1 MRKPNALAFVASL
14 AFAAGVLS
22 LVTAVASSAHAAGPP
37 PQPNAAQ
44 LRLGLAKLGVVG
56 SVLYVAAHPDDE
68 NTALLA
74 YLANGALLRTGY
86 LSITRG
92 DGGQNLIGSEQ
103 GPELGLIRTQE
114 LLAARRID
122 GAQQFFT
129 RARDFGFSKSP
140 DETLKIWDKEA
151 VLTDVVAVIR
161 RFRPDVIITRFSPE
175 PADTHGHHTASARLA
190 VEAFRAAADAAFHPE
205 QLTNGVTPWQARRL
219 LWNRSTFLAKPGED
233 FSHYDKL
240 DAGGFNPLLGASYGE
255 IAAESRSM
263 HKSQGF
269 GVARGRGPIVEYFST
284 LAEAPGVGHA
294 PIFGGIDFT
303 WSRVPGAAALR
314 AAVEAVNR
322 DFVDA
327 APYRSVPQL
336 FAIAAAL
343 DGVGDAHWRAVKK
356 KEVHELIAGCAGLF
370 ADVTA
375 PDYRAVA
382 GGEVELT
389 ATAVDR
395 APLAVT
401 WKAVRFPDASSVAV
415 DRALAAPAGSVA
427 VPVDIKR
434 KVMLPATLPATT
446 PYWLAAAPEPGV
458 YGVPD
463 ARDIGQPE
471 DEPPLQAELTF
482 DIGGRPLVLSRAV
495 AYKWTDPV
503 AGERYRPFEITPLV
517 SVMPD
522 SKVLMFPERQKTPQ
536 ALAVRLV
543 AGAPGVKGVVQPEA
557 PEGWLVEPASAP
569 FELATK
575 GAEAEL
581 IFHVRR
587 APASAAK
594 PGGEKPGGE
603 KPGGEKSAASL
614 PPVPAILR
622 VVAQVGQARFT
633 KGVVHI
639 EHAHIP
645 VQTWLADAEVR
656 LVPVALATAGKRIGY
671 IPGPGD
677 DVAASLRRVGYDVTL
692 LNDEA
697 LRAGPAALARFDAIV
712 VGVRAFNTNERLTAA
727 HPTLMKY
734 VENGGTLVAQYNT
747 NSRLGPLTAPIG
759 PYPFEISHDRVTD
772 EAAPV
777 AFTDLKH
784 PALTTPNKITGL
796 DFEGW
801 IQERGLYFA
810 GTWDPKYQTVFT
822 MHDFGEK
829 PLAGSLLW
837 ARHGKG
843 TFVYTGLA
851 FFRELPAGV
860 PGAYRL
866 FANLLAGGRASRDR

>member
-1 MRKPNALAFVASL
+1 MRKPLLLACLGASV
-14 AFAAGVLS
+14 GVLS
-22 LVTAVASSAHAAGPP
+22 LVTAVASANAAGPP

-140 DETLKIWDKEA
+140 EETLKVWDRDV
-151 VLTDVVAVIR
+151 VLADVVAVIR

-190 VEAFRAAADAAFHPE
+190 LEAFRAAADPAFHPE
-205 QLTNGVTPWQARRL
+205 QLGNGVTAWQARRI

-233 FSHYDKL
+233 LSRYDKL
-240 DAGGFNPLLGASYGE
+240 DAGGYNPLLGASYGE

-284 LAEAPGVGHA
+284 LAEAPGGAAA
-294 PIFGGIDFT
+294 PVLSGIDFT
-303 WSRVPGAAALR
+303 WNRLPGTSALR
-314 AAVEAVNR
+314 AAIEAVSR
-322 DFVDA
+322 DFSDA
-327 APYRSVPQL
+327 APYRSIPAL
-336 FAIAAAL
+336 FAIDAAL
-343 DGVGDAHWRAVKK
+343 DGVGDPHWRAVKRN
-356 KEVHELIAGCAGLF
+356 EVHELIAACAGLF
-370 ADVTA
+370 VDATA

-382 GGEVELT
+382 GSDLEVT
-389 ATAVDR
+389 VTAVDR
-395 APLAVT
+395 SPAPVT
-401 WKAVRFPDASSVAV
+401 LQTVRFPDAFKVKV
-415 DRALAAPAGSVA
+415 DRPLAAPAGAVA
-427 VPVDIKR
+427 TPFELKR
-434 KVMLPATLPATT
+434 KVVLPVTLPPTT
-446 PYWLAAAPEPGV
+446 PYWLAASPEPGV
-458 YGVPD
+458 YAVPD
-463 ARDIGQPE
+463 PRDVGLPE
-471 DEPPLQAELTF
+471 QEPPLQVELTVSV
-482 DIGGRPLVLSRAV
+482 GGRPLTLSRAISF
-495 AYKWTDPV
+495 KWTDPV
-503 AGERYRPFEITPLV
+503 AGERYRPFEIMPLV
-517 SVMPD
+517 SVTPE
-522 SKVLMFPERQKTPQ
+522 SKVLMFPERQKQPS

-543 AGAPGVKGVVQPEA
+543 AGAPNVKGVLRPEV
-557 PEGWLVEPASAP
+557 PQGWAVEPASAP
-569 FELATK
+569 FEIAAK
-575 GAEAEL
+575 GGETVVS
-581 IFHVRR
+581 FRVRR
-587 APASAAK
+587 APVRRAK
-594 PGGEKPGGE
+594 SDGKDDD
-603 KPGGEKSAASL
+603 KASL
-614 PPVPAILR
+614 PAGPATLR
-622 VVAQVGQARFT
+622 VVAEVGEARFT
-633 KGVVHI
+633 RGVVHI
-639 EHAHIP
+639 EHPHIP
-645 VQTWLADAEVR
+645 VQTLLIDADVR
-656 LVPVALATAGKRIGY
+656 LVPLALATGGTKLGY

-677 DVAASLRRVGYDVTL
+677 DVAASLRRVGYEVTM

-712 VGVRAFNTNERLTAA
+712 IGVRAFNTNERLHGA
-727 HPTLMKY
+727 HDTLMKY
-734 VENGGTLVAQYNT
+734 VENGGILVAQYNT

-772 EAAPV
+772 ETAPV
-777 AFTDLKH
+777 TFTALNH
-784 PALTTPNKITGL
+784 PALNTPNKITGL
-796 DFEGW
+796 DFDGW
-801 IQERGLYFA
+801 VQERGLYFA
-810 GTWDPKYQTVFT
+810 NKWDPKYQTVFT

-829 PLAGSLLW
+829 PVAGSLLW

-851 FFRELPAGV
+851 FFRQLPAGV

-866 FANLLAGGRASRDR
+866 FANLLAGGRSARGR

>member
-1 MRKPNALAFVASL
+1 MRKPSL
-14 AFAAGVLS
+14 LVLS
-22 LVTAVASSAHAAGPP
+22 LGVLVTAVSSANAAGPP

-44 LRLGLAKLGVVG
+44 IRQRLGKLGVVG

-68 NTALLA
+68 NTGLLA

-140 DETLKIWDKEA
+140 EETLKIWDHDG
-151 VLTDVVAVIR
+151 VLSDVVAVIR

-190 VEAFRAAADAAFHPE
+190 MEAFRAAADPAYHPE
-205 QLTNGVTPWQARRL
+205 QLANGVTAWQARRI

-233 FSHYDKL
+233 LSHYDKL

-255 IAAESRSM
+255 IAADSRSM

-269 GVARGRGPIVEYFST
+269 GVARGRGPVTEYFST
-284 LAEAPGVGHA
+284 LADAPGGKAA
-294 PIFGGIDFT
+294 PIFQGIDFT
-303 WSRVPGAAALR
+303 WNRLPGTAALR
-314 AAVEAVNR
+314 SAVEAANR
-322 DFVDA
+322 DFADA
-327 APYRSVPQL
+327 APYRSIPQL
-336 FAIAAAL
+336 FAIDAAL

-356 KEVHELIAGCAGLF
+356 NEVHELIAACAGLF
-370 ADVTA
+370 VDATA
-375 PDYRAVA
+375 GDYRAVA
-382 GGEVELT
+382 GSELEVT

-395 APLAVT
+395 SPVAVT
-401 WKAVRFPDASSVAV
+401 LKSIRFPDDSLVTV
-415 DRALAAPAGSVA
+415 DRPLAAPAGTVA
-427 VPVDIKR
+427 APLDTRR
-434 KVMLPATLPATT
+434 KVMLPATLPSTT
-446 PYWLAAAPEPGV
+446 PYWLSAPPEAGV
-458 YGVPD
+458 YAVPD
-463 ARDIGQPE
+463 PRDVGRPE
-471 DEPPLQAELTF
+471 DEPPLQVTMTF
-482 DIGGRPLVLSRAV
+482 TVDGRPLVISRAV
-495 AYKWTDPV
+495 SFKWTDPV
-503 AGERYRPFEITPLV
+503 AGERYRPFEVTPLV
-517 SVMPD
+517 SVTPE
-522 SKVLMFPERQKTPQ
+522 SKVMMFPDRQKQ
-536 ALAVRLV
+536 AKALVVRLV
-543 AGAPGVKGVVQPEA
+543 AGGPNVKGVVTPEA
-557 PEGWLVEPASAP
+557 PEGWAVEPASAP
-569 FELATK
+569 FEIAAK
-575 GAEAEL
+575 GGESEVT
-581 IFHVRR
+581 FNVRR
-587 APASAAK
+587 APAKRGQK
-594 PGGEKPGGE
+594 PGQEG
-603 KPGGEKSAASL
+603 
-614 PPVPAILR
+614 PALAPAPATLR
-622 VVAQVGQARFT
+622 VVAHVGQAQFSR
-633 KGVVHI
+633 GVVHI

-645 VQTWLADAEVR
+645 VQTWLADADVR
-656 LVPVALATAGKRIGY
+656 LVPLALETGGTSVKIGY

-712 VGVRAFNTNERLTAA
+712 TGVRAFNADERLRAA
-727 HPTLMKY
+727 HATLMKY
-734 VENGGTLVAQYNT
+734 VENGGTLVVQYNT

-772 EAAPV
+772 ETAPV
-777 AFTDLKH
+777 NFTDLKH
-784 PALTTPNKITGL
+784 PALNTPNKITGL
-796 DFEGW
+796 DFDGW

-810 GTWDPKYQTVFT
+810 GKWDPKYQTVFT

-843 TFVYTGLA
+843 TFVYTGLS

-866 FANLLAGGRASRDR
+866 FANLLAGGRASHGR

>member
-1 MRKPNALAFVASL
+1 MRQPLLVAASL
-14 AFAAGVLS
+14 GTLS
-22 LVTAVASSAHAAGPP
+22 LVTAIASAAGPP

-103 GPELGLIRTQE
+103 GPQLGLIRTQE

-140 DETLKIWDKEA
+140 EETLKLWDKEA
-151 VLTDVVAVIR
+151 VLADVVAVIR

-190 VEAFRAAADAAFHPE
+190 LEAFRAAADPAFHPE
-205 QLTNGVTPWQARRL
+205 QLANGVTAWQARRI

-233 FSHYDKL
+233 LSHYDKL
-240 DAGGFNPLLGASYGE
+240 DAGGYNPFLGASYGE
-255 IAAESRSM
+255 IAADSRSM

-284 LAEAPGVGHA
+284 LAEAPGGAAA
-294 PIFGGIDFT
+294 PVLNGIDFT
-303 WSRVPGAAALR
+303 WNRLPGTAALR
-314 AAVEAVNR
+314 AAIEAVSR
-322 DFVDA
+322 DFSDA
-327 APYRSVPQL
+327 APYRSLPAL
-336 FAIAAAL
+336 FAVDAAL

-356 KEVHELIAGCAGLF
+356 AEVADLIAGCAGLF
-370 ADVTA
+370 VDATA

-382 GGEVELT
+382 GSDLEVT
-389 ATAVDR
+389 VTAVDR
-395 APLAVT
+395 SPAAVT
-401 WKAVRFPDASSVAV
+401 LETVRLPDGASVKV
-415 DRALAAPAGSVA
+415 NRPLAAPAGAVA
-427 VPVDIKR
+427 APFELTR
-434 KVMLPATLPATT
+434 KVVLPANLPPTT
-446 PYWLAAAPEPGV
+446 PYWLAAPPEPGL
-458 YGVPD
+458 YAVPD
-463 ARDIGQPE
+463 PQDIGLPE
-471 DEPPLQAELTF
+471 ERPPLQAALTF
-482 DIGGRPLVLSRAV
+482 SFGGRRLTLSRAV
-495 AYKWTDPV
+495 SFKWTDPV
-503 AGERYRPFEITPLV
+503 AGERYRPFEVTPLV
-517 SVMPD
+517 SVTPE
-522 SKVLMFPERQKTPQ
+522 SKVLMFPERRKQPT

-543 AGAPGVKGVVQPEA
+543 AGAANVKGVVRPEV
-557 PEGWLVEPASAP
+557 PDGWAVDPASAP
-569 FELATK
+569 FEIAAK
-575 GAEAEL
+575 GGEAEL
-581 IFHVRR
+581 TFEVRR
-587 APASAAK
+587 APARGTGKGGKAAEGGASSP
-594 PGGEKPGGE
+594 PG
-603 KPGGEKSAASL
+603 
-614 PPVPAILR
+614 PATLR
-622 VVAQVGQARFT
+622 VVAQVGEARFSR
-633 KGVVHI
+633 GVVHI

-645 VQTWLADAEVR
+645 VQTLLVDSDVR
-656 LVPVALATAGKRIGY
+656 LVPLALATGGTKLGY

-677 DVAASLRRVGYDVTL
+677 DVAASLRRVGYDVTML
-692 LNDEA
+692 DDGA
-697 LRAGPAALARFDAIV
+697 LRGGPAALARFDAIV
-712 VGVRAFNTNERLTAA
+712 IGVRAFNTNERLRGA
-727 HPTLMKY
+727 HDTLMKY
-734 VENGGTLVAQYNT
+734 VEGGGTLVAQYNT

-777 AFTDLKH
+777 AFTALAH
-784 PALTTPNKITGL
+784 PALNAPNKITGL
-796 DFEGW
+796 DFDGW

-810 GTWDPKYQTVFT
+810 NKWDPKYQTVFT

-829 PLAGSLLW
+829 PLAGGLLW
-837 ARHGKG
+837 ARYGKG

-866 FANLLAGGRASRDR
+866 FANLLAGGRAARGR

>member
-1 MRKPNALAFVASL
+1 MRKPLVLSASL
-14 AFAAGVLS
+14 GVLT
-22 LVTAVASSAHAAGPP
+22 LVTTVSSANAAGPP

-140 DETLKIWDKEA
+140 DETLKIWDQDA
-151 VLTDVVAVIR
+151 VLGDVVAVIR

-190 VEAFRAAADAAFHPE
+190 VEAFRAAADPTFHPE

-219 LWNRSTFLAKPGED
+219 LWNRSTFMAKPGED
-233 FSHYDKL
+233 LSHYDKL

-284 LAEAPGVGHA
+284 LAEAPGGAPA

-303 WSRVPGAAALR
+303 WNRLPGTAALR

-327 APYRSVPQL
+327 APYRSIPQL
-336 FAIAAAL
+336 FAVDAAL
-343 DGVGDAHWRAVKK
+343 DGVGDAHWRGVKK
-356 KEVHELIAGCAGLF
+356 KEVRDLIVACAGLF
-370 ADVTA
+370 VDATA
-375 PDYRAVA
+375 AEVRAVA
-382 GGEVELT
+382 GGDVEVT

-395 APLAVT
+395 SPAAVT
-401 WKAVRFPDASSVAV
+401 LKSVRFPGADKVTV
-415 DRALAAPAGSVA
+415 EKALAAPAGAVA
-427 VPVDIKR
+427 TPLDVKR
-434 KVMLPATLPATT
+434 KVTLAATLPATT
-446 PYWLAAAPEPGV
+446 PYWLASPPEAGV
-458 YGVPD
+458 YAVPD
-463 ARDIGQPE
+463 PADVGLPE
-471 DEPPLQAELTF
+471 DEPPLQVEFVF
-482 DIGGRPLVLSRAV
+482 DVDRHPLSLSRAV
-495 AYKWTDPV
+495 SFKWTDPV

-517 SVMPD
+517 SVTPD
-522 SKVLMFPERQKTPQ
+522 SKVLMFPERSKQPKP
-536 ALAVRLV
+536 LAVRLL
-543 AGAPGVKGVVQPEA
+543 AGAAHVTGVVRPEV
-557 PEGWLVEPASAP
+557 PEGWALEPASAP
-569 FELATK
+569 FEIAGK
-575 GAEAEL
+575 GEEVEVT
-581 IFHVRR
+581 FRVRR
-587 APASAAK
+587 ASPRPGK
-594 PGGEKPGGE
+594 KTGGEAP
-603 KPGGEKSAASL
+603 L
-614 PPVPAILR
+614 PVGPATLR
-622 VVAQVGQARFT
+622 VVAEVGEAQFT

-639 EHAHIP
+639 EHDHIP
-645 VQTWLADAEVR
+645 VQTWLADADVR
-656 LVPVALATAGKRIGY
+656 LVPLALETAGTKIGY

-677 DVAASLRRVGYDVTL
+677 EVAPSLRRVGYDVTI

-712 VGVRAFNTNERLTAA
+712 VGVRAFNANERLRAA
-727 HPTLMKY
+727 HATLMKY

-759 PYPFEISHDRVTD
+759 PLPFEISHDRVTD
-772 EAAPV
+772 ETAPV

-810 GTWDPKYQTVFT
+810 SKWDPKYQTVLT

-837 ARHGKG
+837 LRHGKG

-866 FANLLAGGRASRDR
+866 FANLLAGGRAAHGR